1 MKKIRNKILL
11 AALAVMV
18 TLAFSPMAIFA
29 DTTAANP
36 VAAPGDTIAAGTTV
50 NMPAAGQSATYH
62 FSAKSGTQYG
72 FLASALDG
80 GFSLTLNKSGS
91 TDTIAVSSDTMNAE
105 TGEVW
110 LFARSLATGSY
121 DITVTNTS
129 STIATLVFKAY
140 TESIVKFTSPHGT
153 LYKYDFNKY
162 WNGNK
167 LPAATKINFGIDPE
181 NNPVYF
187 VIKAKPGYYVKSMT
201 CGSKAVSYEISPYG
215 GDVYTLKDPAK
226 YNNKKIHVNY
236 TKAVGK
242 AKAAL
247 KTKLSVTKATIRDSK
262 LSLKW
267 KVKSNSVKYKYFQ
280 VMVYNKSTA
289 SYSEKVKVKSIT
301 HTDSLVFKAKYS
313 YKIKVRGVYVTKGH
327 YVYSPWVTK
336 TVKAK

>member
-1 MKKIRNKILL
+1 MKRIRSKVLL
-11 AALAVMV
+11 AVLAVMV
-18 TLAFSPMAIFA
+18 TLAFSPAAIFA
-29 DTTAANP
+29 DTTAGS
-36 VAAPGDTIAAGTTV
+36 VAAPEGTIAAGTIV

-62 FSAKSGTQYG
+62 FTARSGTQYG

-80 GFSLTLNKSGS
+80 GFSLTLSKSGS
-91 TDTIAVSSDTMNAE
+91 TDMIAVSSDTMNAE

-167 LPAATKINFGIDPE
+167 LPAATRINFGIDPE
-181 NNPVYF
+181 NTPVYF
-187 VIKAKPGYYVKSMT
+187 VIKPKTGYYVKSMT
-201 CGSKAVSYEISPYG
+201 CGSKAVSYKISPYG
-215 GDVYTLKDPAK
+215 GDVYTLKDPTQ

-242 AKAAL
+242 AKTAL
-247 KTKLSVTKATIRDSK
+247 NTRLKVTKATISNSK
-262 LSLKW
+262 LTLKW
-267 KVKSNSVKYKYFQ
+267 SVKSSSVKYKYFQ
-280 VMVYNKSTA
+280 VMAYNKATA
-289 SYSEKVKVKSIT
+289 SYSEKVRVKNIS
-301 HTDSLVFKAKYS
+301 HTDSLVFKTKYS
-313 YKIKVRGVYVTKGH
+313 YKIMIRGIYVTKGH
-327 YVYSPWVTK
+327 YVYSPWVIR